1 MSTISAS
8 EAGFRPPRPTALIIT
23 VLILAAVV
31 STFEATMMY
40 TALPGIIEQFRT
52 TAGHAGWVLTGF
64 SLVGAASAAISGR
77 LGDAYGRRNV
87 LFVLLL
93 ASIVGSAVCLVGN
106 SLESLIIGRAV
117 QGLAGGIIPLAIG
130 ILRENLA
137 RKDLSLGVACVV
149 GASMVGGSAGN
160 IVAGNIYDAWGWHKI
175 FLVSLSFAAVTTLAA
190 FLLPAPKARTGLE
203 KVDWLGG
210 LLFAPA
216 IASVLYA
223 ITESSTWGWGSGKT
237 LGFLFGGVVLLA
249 AWVAWE
255 LSIDAPLLNVRYFAN
270 RKVGL
275 TLLAAALI
283 SVGTLGMSG
292 FVGQLIMQLPT
303 MAPVG
308 LGQSAGKAGDISFFV
323 GLTGIIFAPLAGRV
337 ARGGRSRAAV
347 LVGAVFAVLAAIATP
362 PLLGSLAGFIFSQ
375 LVLTV
380 ATGFLMTSMPN
391 LIVEGVP
398 AAHTSEVSGIY
409 QVVQNTFVGIGTS
422 VGTVLLSNHLVAGTP
437 FYSRTG
443 FNQMFLLMGAAGV
456 IAFVIGLFLRKG
468 SVAEET
474 EERREAELETYAESL
489 GIKPE
494 TV

>member
-1 MSTISAS
+1 M
-8 EAGFRPPRPTALIIT
+8 
-23 VLILAAVV
+23 
-31 STFEATMMY
+31 
-40 TALPGIIEQFRT
+40 
-52 TAGHAGWVLTGF
+52 
-64 SLVGAASAAISGR
+64 
-77 LGDAYGRRNV
+77 
-87 LFVLLL
+87 
-93 ASIVGSAVCLVGN
+93 
-106 SLESLIIGRAV
+106 
-117 QGLAGGIIPLAIG
+117 
-130 ILRENLA
+130 
-137 RKDLSLGVACVV
+137 
-149 GASMVGGSAGN
+149 
-160 IVAGNIYDAWGWHKI
+160 
-175 FLVSLSFAAVTTLAA
+175 
-190 FLLPAPKARTGLE
+190 
-203 KVDWLGG
+203 
-210 LLFAPA
+210 LFAPA

-337 ARGGRSRAAV
+337 GRSRAAF
-347 LVGAVFAVLAAIATP
+347 LVGAVFAVLAAIATAT
-362 PLLGSLAGFIFSQ
+362 LLGSLAGFIFSQ